1 MILKYKEAVT
11 YPFKM
16 KANRELMMLQ
26 KCLLRGTFKT
36 PKEAEKG
43 KPPVD
48 L

>member
-1 MILKYKEAVT
+1 MVLKYKEAVQ

-26 KCLLRGTFKT
+26 KYLLSGTFKT
-36 PKEAEKG
+36 HKQEEKASQ
-43 KPPVD
+43 PVD

>member
-1 MILKYKEAVT
+1 MVLKYKEAVQ

-26 KCLLRGTFKT
+26 KYLLKGTFKT
-36 PKEAEKG
+36 L
-43 KPPVD
+43 KPADKASQPVD